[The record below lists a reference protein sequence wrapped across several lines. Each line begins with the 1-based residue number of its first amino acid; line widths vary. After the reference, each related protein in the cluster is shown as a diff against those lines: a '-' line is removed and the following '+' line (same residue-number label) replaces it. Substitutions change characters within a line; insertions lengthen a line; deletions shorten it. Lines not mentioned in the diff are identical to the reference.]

1 MEFILVTENYEKHV
15 ALIQLNRPKELNA
28 LNLQLMQELRD
39 SLQTLDK
46 NNDVRA
52 IIITGNEQAFAAG
65 ADIKQMADKTAID
78 MLLIDQF
85 STWDQVRKTK
95 KPII

>member
-1 MEFILVTENYEKHV
+1 MEHIILTEQYETFV

-39 SLQTLDK
+39 TLRALDQNEK
-46 NNDVRA
+46 VRT

-65 ADIKQMADKTAID
+65 
-78 MLLIDQF
+78 
-85 STWDQVRKTK
+85 R
-95 KPII
+95 